1 MMTTTG
7 PETPKKHL
15 VETGLDSVL
24 QSSSLEI
31 RGPKRYGISKSTV
44 GCKVGNAKM
53 PAAWIKVAFETKG
66 GAKIASF
73 GASGE
78 IEAQK
83 IQGITKPKLLR
94 ATRWEDEKYNWFAM
108 LFEHQTG
115 FVSRTIHLKEDP
127 KLGPAFFP
135 ALSKAINAMQSLS
148 TERCAIQADDIVS
161 RLKTAFN
168 IDATGLIQF
177 VPAHGDL
184 HWGNVAS
191 KPFTIIDWSSWGLHP
206 FGMDVARL
214 WLTATHVP
222 KLRKQIEE
230 TFASTIRDP
239 RFGLAVLWN
248 GLQILSIACQ
258 VEPYATEL
266 KPVLEKEM
274 ITMLERVKSGNW
286 P

>member
-1 MMTTTG
+1 MTTNAPAPSALPFVDRG
-7 PETPKKHL
+7 L
-15 VETGLDSVL
+15 VSVL
-24 QSSSLEI
+24 QSSSLEM

-53 PAAWIKVAFETKG
+53 PAAWLKVAYELKGEPKKVAF
-66 GAKIASF
+66 GAD
-73 GASGE
+73 GE

-83 IQGITKPKLLR
+83 IQGITKPRLLR
-94 ATRWEDEKYNWFAM
+94 ATRWQDERHNWYAM

-115 FVSRTIHLKEDP
+115 FVSRTVHLSDDP

-135 ALSKAINAMQSLS
+135 ALSKAIHAMQSLQ
-148 TERCAIQADDIVS
+148 TERRVHQADSVIE
-161 RLKTAFN
+161 RLKTAYN

-177 VPAHGDL
+177 APAHGDL

-214 WLTATHVP
+214 WLTAVNVP
-222 KLRKQIEE
+222 KVRKQLEL
-230 TFASTIRDP
+230 TFADTMRDP

-248 GLQILSIACQ
+248 GLQILSVVCK
-258 VEPYATEL
+258 VEPYVSDL
-266 KPVLEKEM
+266 KPLLEKE
-274 ITMLERVKSGNW
+274 IISMLGRVKSGNW